1 MSKLSASAKGAVF
14 IGLVAILYLF
24 DGRELSMGSVG
35 MPGEGFVP
43 RVMGIFLLA
52 CCVALFSKEVFF
64 RQLVG
69 DAEKKEPEHGDLDE
83 ENTKRP
89 LYLMIALLVYAGVLP
104 FLGFILSTLGLMLAS
119 LRIFEFRNWGWSLLM
134 AAAATAVTYFVFEK
148 WLQIL
153 FPPGLWG

>member
-1 MSKLSASAKGAVF
+1 MSKLSASAKGALF
-14 IGLVAILYLF
+14 IGLVAVLYLF

-52 CCVALFSKEVFF
+52 CCVALFSREVFF
-64 RQLVG
+64 RHSAS
-69 DAEKKEPEHGDLDE
+69 DAEKSGQAEGDADE

-89 LYLMIALLVYAGVLP
+89 LYLMVALLVYAGVLP
-104 FLGFILSTLGLMLAS
+104 FLGFILSTFALMLVS
-119 LRIFEFRNWGWSLLM
+119 FRIFEFRNWGWSVVM
-134 AAAATAVTYFVFEK
+134 AAAATAVTHFVFEK

>member
-24 DGRELSMGSVG
+24 DGRELSMGSVS

-69 DAEKKEPEHGDLDE
+69 DAEKKEPEHGELDE

-119 LRIFEFRNWGWSLLM
+119 FRIFEFRNWGWSFLM

>member
-24 DGRELSMGSVG
+24 DGRELSMGSVS

-69 DAEKKEPEHGDLDE
+69 DAEKKEPEHGVSSVTDLHSTE
-83 ENTKRP
+83 SLCHSFYQKFR
-89 LYLMIALLVYAGVLP
+89 I
-104 FLGFILSTLGLMLAS
+104 ILH
-119 LRIFEFRNWGWSLLM
+119 RDH
-134 AAAATAVTYFVFEK
+134 
-148 WLQIL
+148 
-153 FPPGLWG
+153 